1 MQGMRF
7 LLLGDDGRPVNH
19 GVITQRVTEE
29 RYMCTFV
36 RNPQVSRLCHVDEI
50 SSWNLFPNDEQ
61 MNAFITEIMKL
72 NPPEP
77 PPQPEPPVEPPG
89 DPQVPVKKKAG
100 KKKANAKTKR

>member
-19 GVITQRVTEE
+19 GIITQRVTEE

-50 SSWNLFPNDEQ
+50 ATWNLFPNDEQ
-61 MNAFITEIMKL
+61 MNAFISEIVKL
-72 NPPEP
+72 NAP
-77 PPQPEPPVEPPG
+77 PPQPEPPAEPPG
-89 DPQVPVKKKAG
+89 GQKVPAKKKAS